1 MVIDETNRG
10 VPCQE
15 LNCFLLNIPL
25 DRILVT
31 NISRAEHGKRLVLLL
46 FREGL
51 IELI

>member
-1 MVIDETNRG
+1 MVVNKTDRG

-15 LNCFLLNIPL
+15 LNCFLLNVPL

-31 NISRAEHGKRLVLLL
+31 DISSAKHGKRLVLLL
-46 FREGL
+46 FREGF